1 MVWFWDFSTKIVLIN
16 ISVDKKCQKA
26 DFQSKNLSF
35 WVFLAWLSRESQN
48 YKIATFLRPSKWPKM
63 VENSENR
70 PKFGLNGLQILCRIE
85 KKWVL
90 GNSRTSGFSLFPH
103 ACPVWITWLFCWVNS
118 TLSVR
123 LRWVTLSRVNKP
135 LLWCFQSSPSSIVT
149 YMGDNK
155 QKMKTELLF
164 HQIGALLW
172 LFILFG
178 SIINKLS
185 RIKS

>member
-1 MVWFWDFSTKIVLIN
+1 MGITSCFSSFMVWFWDFSTKIVLIN
-16 ISVDKKCQKA
+16 IFVDKKSQKA

-63 VENSENR
+63 VKNSENR

-103 ACPVWITWLFCWVNS
+103 ACPVCTLGRNKGSRGNRVFERSWEWV
-118 TLSVR
+118 
-123 LRWVTLSRVNKP
+123 
-135 LLWCFQSSPSSIVT
+135 
-149 YMGDNK
+149 
-155 QKMKTELLF
+155 
-164 HQIGALLW
+164 
-172 LFILFG
+172 
-178 SIINKLS
+178 
-185 RIKS
+185 